1 MIHGPQPQSNYQQ
14 TPQAVNL
21 LSGSSFVHPPSHH
34 SLKVYPPGF
43 PRQVTPSTFAQNL
56 AASYFCFSEPASL
69 LVVLVLVA
77 PADTRTPFGPVLPQW
92 NLFLLSLPG
101 PNFFLLFP
109 PLPQLTA
116 LSHPQFCSQFRKII
130 LLQHHSPLTT
140 IITMAATRVFA
151 SRLATQMA
159 TKAARP
165 AIRANVAAAGKRT
178 ITGSAS
184 PLQTLKRQ
192 QATTLLQSTS
202 RNAFQV
208 QRRAYSSEI
217 AQAMVEVSKNL
228 GMGSAA
234 IGLTG
239 AGIGIGL
246 VFAALLNSVARNP
259 ALRGQLFSYA
269 ILGFAFV
276 EAIGLFDLM
285 VALMAKFT

>member
-1 MIHGPQPQSNYQQ
+1 
-14 TPQAVNL
+14 
-21 LSGSSFVHPPSHH
+21 
-34 SLKVYPPGF
+34 
-43 PRQVTPSTFAQNL
+43 
-56 AASYFCFSEPASL
+56 
-69 LVVLVLVA
+69 
-77 PADTRTPFGPVLPQW
+77 
-92 NLFLLSLPG
+92 
-101 PNFFLLFP
+101 
-109 PLPQLTA
+109 
-116 LSHPQFCSQFRKII
+116 
-130 LLQHHSPLTT
+130 
-140 IITMAATRVFA
+140 MAATRVFA
-151 SRLATQMA
+151 SRLASQMA

-165 AIRANVAAAGKRT
+165 AIRAPVAAASKRT

-192 QATTLLQSTS
+192 QATNLLQATT

-239 AGIGIGL
+239 AGVGIGL
-246 VFAALLNSVARNP
+246 VFAALLHAVARNP

-285 VALMAKFT
+285 IALMAKFVRQTPDESPEC

>member
-1 MIHGPQPQSNYQQ
+1 
-14 TPQAVNL
+14 
-21 LSGSSFVHPPSHH
+21 
-34 SLKVYPPGF
+34 
-43 PRQVTPSTFAQNL
+43 
-56 AASYFCFSEPASL
+56 
-69 LVVLVLVA
+69 
-77 PADTRTPFGPVLPQW
+77 
-92 NLFLLSLPG
+92 
-101 PNFFLLFP
+101 
-109 PLPQLTA
+109 
-116 LSHPQFCSQFRKII
+116 
-130 LLQHHSPLTT
+130 
-140 IITMAATRVFA
+140 MAATRVLA

-178 ITGSAS
+178 MMTNSAS

-192 QATTLLQSTS
+192 QASSVLKATS

-208 QRRAYSSEI
+208 QRRAYSNEI
-217 AQAMVEVSKNL
+217 AQAMVEASKNL
-228 GMGSAA
+228 GMGSAV

-246 VFAALLNSVARNP
+246 VFAALLNGVARNP

>member
-1 MIHGPQPQSNYQQ
+1 
-14 TPQAVNL
+14 
-21 LSGSSFVHPPSHH
+21 
-34 SLKVYPPGF
+34 
-43 PRQVTPSTFAQNL
+43 
-56 AASYFCFSEPASL
+56 
-69 LVVLVLVA
+69 
-77 PADTRTPFGPVLPQW
+77 
-92 NLFLLSLPG
+92 
-101 PNFFLLFP
+101 
-109 PLPQLTA
+109 
-116 LSHPQFCSQFRKII
+116 
-130 LLQHHSPLTT
+130 
-140 IITMAATRVFA
+140 MAAARVVA
-151 SRLATQMA
+151 SRLASHMA

-165 AIRANVAAAGKRT
+165 ALRAPVSAAAKRT
-178 ITGSAS
+178 FTASAS

-192 QATTLLQSTS
+192 QANGLLQATA
-202 RNAFQV
+202 RNAFRT

-217 AQAMVEVSKNL
+217 AQAMVEVSRNL

-246 VFAALLNSVARNP
+246 VFAALLNAVARNP